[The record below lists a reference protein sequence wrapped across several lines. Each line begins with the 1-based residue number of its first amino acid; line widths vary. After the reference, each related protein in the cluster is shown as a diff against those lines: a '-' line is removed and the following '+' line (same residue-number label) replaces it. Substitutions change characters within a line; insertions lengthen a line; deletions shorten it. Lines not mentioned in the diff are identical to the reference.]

1 MSLFSKSSLEMVD
14 TVARLESFT
23 AAADVLHRVP
33 SAISYS
39 VRQLEKELG
48 VILFRRLPRK
58 VELTPAGELFLAEA
72 RLMLR
77 QMEEIKAQTRRAA
90 HGWQKTLR
98 VTLDNVV
105 KLDKMKPLVEDF
117 YATFQH
123 AELQINME
131 VFNGSWESISQGRAD
146 IVIGATAAVPVGG
159 DFEVKDM
166 GVLDWAFVMS
176 PSHPCVREQTL
187 SEAFV
192 SQFPAICLDDTSNVL
207 PKRHTVHYPGQR
219 RLLLP
224 NWYSAIECLRNGVG
238 VGYMP
243 RHIAQP
249 LIAEGLL
256 VEKILAEERPLSHC
270 CLVWRKDENHKM
282 IEWMVDYLGSSQQ
295 LYQDWLQAQ

>member
-295 LYQDWLQAQ
+295 LYQDWLQAH